1 MPIINF
7 PLNQRVFCLGVIQL
21 SIVKCDRPGESS
33 PKMFVVETRDWP
45 EKMSL
50 KFSQSS
56 CLSFERYNFGL

>member
-21 SIVKCDRPGESS
+21 AIVRVKVVLKR
-33 PKMFVVETRDWP
+33 FVVETRDWP

-50 KFSQSS
+50 KLSQSS

>member
-7 PLNQRVFCLGVIQL
+7 PLNRSVFCLGVIQL
-21 SIVKCDRPGESS
+21 SIVKGDRLGESS

-45 EKMSL
+45 EKKSFKL
-50 KFSQSS
+50 SQSS

>member
-1 MPIINF
+1 MPIIYF

-50 KFSQSS
+50 KLSQSS